1 MCDTSVTWCV
11 YSLALSPS
19 LSVTGICCRP
29 GTDARPFAPLSVML
43 LYVIFSNKATMIKR
57 FSVLKPWPAA
67 SLLTTADKRFGII
80 KARWKRVYLIFK
92 WLIRKER
99 NCVCCLKSI
108 HAIKETFFKLWKLYM
123 IILYTYDRGVA
134 RIFQRGGGHSVSHP
148 GYSVHYFDAKQIST
162 VSFLTVVFGVKVLK
176 ILQICA
182 FSPPKYCMLS
192 TPGPTGAPQDPP
204 PPRYT
209 LVNDIS

>member
-1 MCDTSVTWCV
+1 
-11 YSLALSPS
+11 
-19 LSVTGICCRP
+19 
-29 GTDARPFAPLSVML
+29 
-43 LYVIFSNKATMIKR
+43 
-57 FSVLKPWPAA
+57 
-67 SLLTTADKRFGII
+67 
-80 KARWKRVYLIFK
+80 
-92 WLIRKER
+92 
-99 NCVCCLKSI
+99 
-108 HAIKETFFKLWKLYM
+108 M

-192 TPGPTGAPQDPP
+192 ILERRSLPKGGGHRHPRTH